1 MFPELCAEEKIDDVT
16 TTTMNSNTLT
26 SLTTR
31 ARRNPNDKGRTCC
44 ICAVD
49 QTSLAGWYLMRNAQ
63 NEKVE
68 DKYSCNRCYANFCRP
83 GRPGRTML
91 PPDKIHQALT
101 TTNGV
106 IRYMPEVR
114 TSRNLVAN
122 YTFST
127 SGPSPR
133 PRMRAPKNK
142 VVRKQQQQQQQQQR
156 QYLHGKN
163 SQKKQQQR
171 QQQQQQQQYLRGKN
185 SQKIRTEAS
194 FQSDDHDVDDEDD
207 EDSIKCISCL
217 KGNNPKKL
225 VLCDGCDAGYHTY
238 CVGLNRVPRA
248 PLWFCPA
255 CKGKEMSTC
264 AEENPCVA
272 CGCVDETMENLTPE
286 PIKSIKCFCRLCFER
301 YHANI
306 RDENDGSR
314 LPLFK
319 LLDRVFDKLPMKI
332 KSEEAKGIDNVTIG
346 DKKNKW
352 GGEREWE
359 KRISSVSGL
368 DTEAQVLSTCWLP
381 PPATKVRVR
390 VPVERFTPVDE
401 PAVAK
406 NTLPPPPRPRP
417 CSRPPLSAPSS
428 SEILK
433 NVSRNNTKSDVDERL
448 KEERLRK
455 YEDQKERNRKAAAR
469 SRMRFKAISML
480 KELPKNKNKTDD
492 ELVLQLPIDLQPIS
506 NAGRFKTQAIMNMPS
521 ITLASKGPTDAPREE
536 RMREALVRSNGR
548 KKFIKEMS
556 ERPEHK
562 HKTEYE
568 LFAMLPKE
576 LQFRAPPRK
585 FLGVVLGPN
594 KESGEN
600 GVLSSKKR
608 KFVFFPTPSTSLGT
622 GQTKKR
628 RRSQMKNTDAATSF
642 FEERADEKAPSSSK
656 SSKGIENKSLDT
668 KPPSNRFTR
677 YRPTAGTTELAHRDG
692 RKCVTCGSNTTP
704 YGDWYRTQKGN
715 SDCKTYFCSR
725 CAKIPE
731 NRMARGGVLTKRDL
745 EHINNKKQEKNTN
758 TTSNAL
764 RTN

>member
-1 MFPELCAEEKIDDVT
+1 
-16 TTTMNSNTLT
+16 
-26 SLTTR
+26 
-31 ARRNPNDKGRTCC
+31 
-44 ICAVD
+44 
-49 QTSLAGWYLMRNAQ
+49 
-63 NEKVE
+63 
-68 DKYSCNRCYANFCRP
+68 
-83 GRPGRTML
+83 
-91 PPDKIHQALT
+91 
-101 TTNGV
+101 
-106 IRYMPEVR
+106 
-114 TSRNLVAN
+114 
-122 YTFST
+122 
-127 SGPSPR
+127 
-133 PRMRAPKNK
+133 
-142 VVRKQQQQQQQQQR
+142 
-156 QYLHGKN
+156 
-163 SQKKQQQR
+163 
-171 QQQQQQQQYLRGKN
+171 
-185 SQKIRTEAS
+185 
-194 FQSDDHDVDDEDD
+194 
-207 EDSIKCISCL
+207 
-217 KGNNPKKL
+217 
-225 VLCDGCDAGYHTY
+225 
-238 CVGLNRVPRA
+238 
-248 PLWFCPA
+248 
-255 CKGKEMSTC
+255 MSTC

-272 CGCVDETMENLTPE
+272 CGCADENMENLTPE

-332 KSEEAKGIDNVTIG
+332 KSEEAKAIDNVTIG

-417 CSRPPLSAPSS
+417 CSRPPHSAPSS

-455 YEDQKERNRKAAAR
+455 HEDQKERNRKAAAR
-469 SRMRFKAISML
+469 SRMRYKAISML

-506 NAGRFKTQAIMNMPS
+506 NAGRFKTQTIMNMPS

-536 RMREALVRSNGR
+536 RMREALDRSNGR

-556 ERPEHK
+556 ELPEHK

-585 FLGVVLGPN
+585 FLGVVLGGPN
-594 KESGEN
+594 KGSGEN

-628 RRSQMKNTDAATSF
+628 QRSQMKNTDAATSF

-677 YRPTAGTTELAHRDG
+677 FRPTAGTTELAHRDG

-715 SDCKTYFCSR
+715 SECKTYFCSR